1 MEFLI
6 YLYLQFRI
14 ITTYTHKIENRPD
27 VMRGKPSTVGFRAVL
42 NGGGNSKALK
52 TSWRRKASIFQKENR
67 VGT

>member
-27 VMRGKPSTVGFRAVL
+27 VMRGKLSTVGNRAVL
-42 NGGGNSKALK
+42 NGGGNSKA
-52 TSWRRKASIFQKENR
+52 
-67 VGT
+67 